1 MKKVILILSLSFLF
15 SCSGTKDEKLQ
26 KKFHQNW
33 NDYFEKSFSDSQAIE
48 VFVVTNR
55 KSKNNEFSCN
65 ADEFGVNRDQAL
77 KYGSCKVNVPKN
89 HTIGEINLAKDS
101 RQSSN
106 EYFKILE
113 SKSFK
118 EDELIKNIKESK
130 RTALVFV
137 HGFNVKYQE
146 ALLRAAQIAYDLKY
160 QGPII
165 LFTWPAGASEGFF
178 EESMINKTYENNLAN
193 ARGSVSL
200 FENFLELF
208 RKNNLQINLAVHSM
222 GHQVVL
228 PALKK
233 QGDYDKTLI
242 NELILNAPDFDTKEF
257 SKLVKNIKK
266 ITNRITLYCSH
277 ADKAIIASKN
287 FNNGERLGACVS
299 IDNIDSINVG
309 LIDDSTLG
317 LGHGYYSSRAV
328 LNDVFQVLIG
338 IEAEKRLFIRKSE
351 VNSSEKYFLRK

>member
-1 MKKVILILSLSFLF
+1 MKQIIFILSLSFLF

-26 KKFHQNW
+26 KKFYKNW
-33 NDYFEKSFSDSQAIE
+33 NDYFEKSFSDSQSVE

-55 KSKNNEFSCN
+55 KSKNNNFSCN
-65 ADEFGVNRDQAL
+65 SDNFGVTRDQVVR
-77 KYGSCKVNVPKN
+77 YGSCKVNVPKN
-89 HTIGEINLAKDS
+89 HTIGEITLAKDI

-113 SKSFK
+113 SKSLK
-118 EDELIKNIKESK
+118 EEELVKNIKESK

-178 EESMINKTYENNLAN
+178 EESMISKTYENNLAN
-193 ARGSVSL
+193 ARGSVSSL
-200 FENFLELF
+200 ENFLELF
-208 RKNNLQINLAVHSM
+208 KKNNLKINLAVHSM

-233 QGDYDKTLI
+233 LGDYDKVLI

-257 SKLVKNIKK
+257 SNSVKSIKK
-266 ITNRITLYCSH
+266 ISNRITLYCSH
-277 ADKAIIASKN
+277 NDKAIMASKN
-287 FNNGERLGACVS
+287 FNKEERVGACVS
-299 IDNIDSINVG
+299 LNNVDSINVG

-317 LGHGYYSSRAV
+317 LGHGYYSSREV

-338 IEAEKRLFIRKSE
+338 IDAEKRLFIKKSE
-351 VNSSEKYFLRK
+351 INSSEKYFLRK